1 MSRRRNDYDHEPYY
15 DPYQIEAEAISQAYE
30 NYVHDQWD
38 AICES
43 HEADEA
49 VNDWIN
55 HGGLPSLHHVPSA
68 PLPTQKPSTPG
79 SKKFSTPC
87 SPGTEHY
94 HPHPLD

>member
-1 MSRRRNDYDHEPYY
+1 MSHRNDYDHEPYF

-43 HEADEA
+43 HEADED

-55 HGGLPSLHHVPSA
+55 HGA
-68 PLPTQKPSTPG
+68 PKPTPRPIGSTPHA
-79 SKKFSTPC
+79 KAYNDRLKEILTDLEKEP
-87 SPGTEHY
+87 
-94 HPHPLD
+94 